1 MEPRGSIHIQ
11 AAAPPKLALSMP
23 RNGCGI
29 GCLIE
34 PGPLGVLISRRRSGA
49 CDAVRWDRST
59 GAGCDSRLDSK
70 RCGAPA
76 VAAHAVHRREL
87 EDAFIDI
94 DIDNPA

>member
-29 GCLIE
+29 CCLVE
-34 PGPLGVLISRRRSGA
+34 PDPLGVLISRRRSGA

-59 GAGCDSRLDSK
+59 GAGCDSSLDSEGY
-70 RCGAPA
+70 GAPA
-76 VAAHAVHRREL
+76 VAANVVHQLEL